1 MLSWFELWIW
11 KIYAKSG
18 KDQNMEQLSELFE
31 KLKLNFEQTKEVDF
45 GTADSIITAL
55 QRKEGKPKF
64 LIYKT

>member
-1 MLSWFELWIW
+1 
-11 KIYAKSG
+11 
-18 KDQNMEQLSELFE
+18 MEELSELFE
-31 KLKLNFEQTKEVDF
+31 KLKLNFEQTKEVDL